1 MKNNTIKMNNY
12 KNFLHFESQNKYNFL
27 RFGLEGKPL
36 LQGVRELKN
45 IFEKLEKNLSDK
57 SLELN

>member
-1 MKNNTIKMNNY
+1 MNNY